1 MTWAIYLPY
10 RVGQLHF
17 IVVAIMAISGY
28 FAGYASIH
36 WHLPFILLL
45 VLGTGI
51 GALISWVVSLAI
63 GDAPCFAV
71 VIVGFTFI
79 YITKTVIE
87 NTKAIGST
95 MGMFGLP
102 IVKGILPIAYLCV
115 LIVGFLIYR
124 FDNSR
129 LGRAA
134 SAIFIDKSLATSFG
148 VNVKKL
154 GIGLQTFSGAIG
166 GMCGVLYGFIM
177 GSLFPDFFTFHI
189 IGTCMTMLFL
199 GGYTTIWGPLIAAP
213 ILWGL
218 PLLFPAE
225 IQSYR
230 IVIYGV
236 LLIVILALKP
246 EGAITKKT
254 IRRITDFFRRKKTE
268 AGAVG

>member
-1 MTWAIYLPY
+1 
-10 RVGQLHF
+10 
-17 IVVAIMAISGY
+17 
-28 FAGYASIH
+28 
-36 WHLPFILLL
+36 
-45 VLGTGI
+45 
-51 GALISWVVSLAI
+51 
-63 GDAPCFAV
+63 
-71 VIVGFTFI
+71 
-79 YITKTVIE
+79 
-87 NTKAIGST
+87 
-95 MGMFGLP
+95 
-102 IVKGILPIAYLCV
+102 
-115 LIVGFLIYR
+115 
-124 FDNSR
+124 
-129 LGRAA
+129 
-134 SAIFIDKSLATSFG
+134 
-148 VNVKKL
+148 
-154 GIGLQTFSGAIG
+154 
-166 GMCGVLYGFIM
+166 MCGVLYGFIM